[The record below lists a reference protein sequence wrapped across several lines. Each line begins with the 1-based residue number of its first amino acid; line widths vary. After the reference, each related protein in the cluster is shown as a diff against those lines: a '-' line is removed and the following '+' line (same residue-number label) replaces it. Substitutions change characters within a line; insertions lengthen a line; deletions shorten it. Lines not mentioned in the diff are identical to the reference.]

1 MIAMNSITL
10 ANNFTL
16 VNGQTIK
23 NRLFKSAMSEQLGD
37 KNQNPQP
44 GLVTLYGRNLITQV
58 NKFLIFCQNKLL
70 LHLPFHLAEV

>member
-44 GLVTLYGRNLITQV
+44 GLVTLYGRWAKGGICIAMTGNVMIDRNALGE
-58 NKFLIFCQNKLL
+58 
-70 LHLPFHLAEV
+70 P